1 MSRTRIEPLVKPFL
15 KWAGGKRQ
23 LLPEIRQYYPTKYNN
38 YFEPF
43 LGAGAVFFD
52 LQPKKAI
59 LNDFNVELIN
69 TYNVIKYDVDELI
82 EILKIHDLNNTKEY
96 FYKIRELDRTD
107 SFKKMSD
114 LERAGRFIFLNKT
127 CFNGLFRVNSQGQF
141 NVPYGSYKNPAIVNE
156 AVLRSVSL
164 FLNKKDIEIHNGDY
178 EEILKKAKKND
189 FIYLDPPYAQLTED
203 NTSFVGYT
211 INGFGVEEQER
222 LRDVFVKLDKEGCF
236 VLLSNSSVPLIH
248 DLYRDYKD
256 TTQVLGAKRS
266 INSKSGGRG
275 KVDEVLISN
284 YILN

>member
-1 MSRTRIEPLVKPFL
+1 MPRTRIEPLVKPFL

-43 LGAGAVFFD
+43 VGAGAVLFD

-82 EILKIHDLNNTKEY
+82 EILKIHDFNNTKEY

-107 SFKKMSD
+107 SFNKMSD
-114 LERAGRFIFLNKT
+114 VERAGRFIFLNKT

-156 AVLRSVSL
+156 PVLRSVSL

-178 EEILKKAKKND
+178 EEILKKAKK
-189 FIYLDPPYAQLTED
+189 
-203 NTSFVGYT
+203 
-211 INGFGVEEQER
+211 
-222 LRDVFVKLDKEGCF
+222 K
-236 VLLSNSSVPLIH
+236 
-248 DLYRDYKD
+248 
-256 TTQVLGAKRS
+256 
-266 INSKSGGRG
+266 
-275 KVDEVLISN
+275 
-284 YILN
+284 